1 MRIIAF
7 NQILKL
13 RTSVSKLPPTE
24 LSEFICQTVQTVLTR
39 GTAAMIPMF
48 FFGFETVACFTSQNS
63 LDNDQCKIISSAAFM
78 LSLYL
83 ATFTVMSV
91 AGKAVPFRDMRTA
104 HFAYAD
110 GALLNL
116 KWWQTLQG
124 CLLFATAVAAIY
136 LLTVLGV
143 EGHYI

>member
-1 MRIIAF
+1 
-7 NQILKL
+7 
-13 RTSVSKLPPTE
+13 
-24 LSEFICQTVQTVLTR
+24 
-39 GTAAMIPMF
+39 MIPMF
-48 FFGFETVACFTSQNS
+48 FFGFETVACFMSQNS
-63 LDNDQCKIISSAAFM
+63 LDNGQFKIISSAAFM

-83 ATFTVMSV
+83 ATFTLMSV
-91 AGKAVPFRDMRTA
+91 AGKAVPFRDRRTA

-110 GALLNL
+110 VALLNL